1 MFWIPGI
8 LSRIMVSILGP
19 VMGDP
24 NEIPVEDD
32 NYDSQDMLGNVG
44 GLEESGE
51 LEFNDPNE
59 ILLEDEDNEY
69 HHST

>member
-1 MFWIPGI
+1 
-8 LSRIMVSILGP
+8 MVSILGP
-19 VMGDP
+19 VMGPKWD
-24 NEIPVEDD
+24 PVEDD
-32 NYDSQDMLGNVG
+32 NYDSQDMLDNVG
-44 GLEESGE
+44 GIEESGE

>member
-1 MFWIPGI
+1 M
-8 LSRIMVSILGP
+8 
-19 VMGDP
+19 
-24 NEIPVEDD
+24 EDD
-32 NYDSQDMLGNVG
+32 NYDSQDMLDNVG

>member
-24 NEIPVEDD
+24 NEIPVEDG
-32 NYDSQDMLGNVG
+32 NYDSQDMLDNVG